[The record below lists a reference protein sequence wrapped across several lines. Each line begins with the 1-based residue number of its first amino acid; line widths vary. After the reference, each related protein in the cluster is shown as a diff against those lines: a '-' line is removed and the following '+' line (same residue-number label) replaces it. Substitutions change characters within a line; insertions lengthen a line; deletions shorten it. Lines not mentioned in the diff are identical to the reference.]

1 MSNQYYYALPQDAR
15 IRGDQFSP
23 YGPWRDYTIM
33 GGAKYYETDYAG
45 PGKKYALVSPRA
57 EFEGNQFRVPGG
69 WAPYTTVGGT
79 KYFKGSAT
87 APDWYSTGVRGST
100 GAPGATGPQ
109 GPQGPQ
115 GAAGAK
121 GLDALPEAY
130 DPRYGWAN
138 PYNQASAPVP
148 MPQDTGYGFM
158 PIAPGGGAMNP
169 IQLMSQ
175 FSGYGS
181 PRDLMDLQAGQLA
194 PGQMRRRI

>member
-1 MSNQYYYALPQDAR
+1 
-15 IRGDQFSP
+15 
-23 YGPWRDYTIM
+23 M
-33 GGAKYYETDYAG
+33 G
-45 PGKKYALVSPRA
+45 
-57 EFEGNQFRVPGG
+57 
-69 WAPYTTVGGT
+69 TTNNHIWT
-79 KYFKGSAT
+79 M
-87 APDWYSTGVRGST
+87 PDGST
-100 GAPGATGPQ
+100 ITTHTNTPPPGYVGPQPGAPGAPGATGPQ

-181 PRDLMDLQAGQLA
+181 PRDLMNLQAGQLA